1 MDSGSRQAHICTHPA
16 MSSSIY
22 TTSRA
27 RTGTEATSNAKGREV
42 EMPVDWKKIIDDDV
56 LAHYRRTRTMQKDFA
71 ALAAH
76 LDKLEIMVAGNDR
89 TFREIIEGN
98 ATLAARLNKLEKW
111 VNQYVRVEVARHEA
125 YEDLASRLD
134 AQQEDIIELYKCT
147 RALQSKAGRLDM
159 LERRL
164 AELEAVRKDGNDAP
178 ANHLDALEA
187 ELNGL
192 RDIITATLKRLAELE
207 RAVGEHW
214 AFFADQIIKL
224 EERVTALEEL
234 HGTLERQPAEWVRVQ
249 GRHGQLPNDVYNVN
263 VTERREEA

>member
-1 MDSGSRQAHICTHPA
+1 
-16 MSSSIY
+16 
-22 TTSRA
+22 
-27 RTGTEATSNAKGREV
+27 
-42 EMPVDWKKIIDDDV
+42 MPHHVDERIIGDVALNIFAVKISEE
-56 LAHYRRTRTMQKDFA
+56 
-71 ALAAH
+71 LAAITAR
-76 LDKLEIMVAGNDR
+76 LDKLETVVAGNDR

-224 EERVTALEEL
+224 EERLAELEKPQVIPIAS
-234 HGTLERQPAEWVRVQ
+234 GEWVHDK
-249 GRHGQLPNDVYNVN
+249 GA
-263 VTERREEA
+263 RRSYETDSLG